1 MDPKKI
7 IVFAMTVAC
16 AACAQERPASIFSI
30 QPSHLNGPAEHEAD
44 VEVNLGARQ
53 VGKKSQSDKML
64 AAIALERVT
73 GRKPDPARLL
83 ESY

>member
-7 IVFAMTVAC
+7 IVFAIAVAC
-16 AACAQERPASIFSI
+16 SACAQERPASIFSM
-30 QPSHLNGPAEHEAD
+30 QPSHLNGPADHEAGA
-44 VEVNLGARQ
+44 VANLNASQ
-53 VGKKSQSDKML
+53 AGKKSQSDKML